1 MDDPDPDHET
11 TRGAGRGLMLQRI
24 TIYGWAIPQDSI
36 RGTGSGTLIDLT
48 YLVEGDVSVE
58 EVLNAIN
65 GAGCKFIVKRNSF
78 TRAPEQDRVDIQ
90 EIRVGAQYL

>member
-1 MDDPDPDHET
+1 
-11 TRGAGRGLMLQRI
+11 MLQRI
-24 TIYGWAIPQDSI
+24 TIYGWAIPQDAI

-48 YLVEGDVSVE
+48 YLVDGDITVE
-58 EVLNAIN
+58 EVLNVIN

-90 EIRVGAQYL
+90 EIRVGTQYL